1 MADSE
6 AADAEA
12 DVGSP
17 ADSASR
23 RDPIGAVFSAA
34 SSSSS
39 LASFL
44 EREASSPSF
53 SGRSSVSRRNVSK
66 DAAASPTPGPA
77 ARHIS
82 SAVAAARY
90 SSRGAPSA
98 RRRGVLLGQ
107 VLDAGSSISR
117 RPRDHLREARRRRER
132 RERLV
137 ALRDDLH
144 REARVALLGSGARRR
159 DAGPGG
165 GRRGPRGSG
174 ASPPP
179 RGARVREPERRD
191 ERRRAGEE
199 AGLEDARRGVRRFR
213 FVSSPRGD
221 AHQFTSSAARQS
233 GGGVAVVALAA
244 ARGGRRRREGLDVIG
259 RARAGRA
266 ARPWTRAT
274 GAWRAQRPRAAR
286 TGASARRRRAGADR
300 SSLRGGGGAIVSR
313 SRACAS

>member
-39 LASFL
+39 PRVVPLGGVPRERGVVVVLVGSLLRFSAERL
-44 EREASSPSF
+44 E
-53 SGRSSVSRRNVSK
+53 GRGGES
-66 DAAASPTPGPA
+66 DARPRGSTHLVGERGD
-77 ARHIS
+77 ARD
-82 SAVAAARY
+82 
-90 SSRGAPSA
+90 
-98 RRRGVLLGQ
+98 RRGERPRLGERGERGWV
-107 VLDAGSSISR
+107 VLDDGFEHLEA
-117 RPRDHLREARRRRER
+117 PRDHLREARRRREG

-144 REARVALLGSGARRR
+144 REARVTLLGEVVRERRDGSRGGEDAEDRGAQAEVRRR
-159 DAGPGG
+159 RAK
-165 GRRGPRGSG
+165 
-174 ASPPP
+174 
-179 RGARVREPERRD
+179 ARVREPERRD

-221 AHQFTSSAARQS
+221 AHGFVRVGGFGGF
-233 GGGVAVVALAA
+233 GGGVAVVGVRGGEAA
-244 ARGGRRRREGLDVIG
+244 GGAREASRGPVARRRGDGRRGRVDARDRGGRAQERARRG
-259 RARAGRA
+259 RAR
-266 ARPWTRAT
+266 
-274 GAWRAQRPRAAR
+274 PRDAPR
-286 TGASARRRRAGADR
+286 D
-300 SSLRGGGGAIVSR
+300 
-313 SRACAS
+313 